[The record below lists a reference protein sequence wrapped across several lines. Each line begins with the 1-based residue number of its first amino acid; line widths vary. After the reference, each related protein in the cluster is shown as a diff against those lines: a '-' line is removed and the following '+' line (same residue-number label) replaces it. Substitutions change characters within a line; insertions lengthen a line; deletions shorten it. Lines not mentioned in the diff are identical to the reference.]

1 MFGIAL
7 TVEACLQSGT
17 RADVAWVVDSD
28 GLQVGDWADAVV
40 FTPGGGRTG
49 SLLSGALDGKLAEL
63 AGIGTTGRLV
73 EAEVGPVDAL
83 IAELDSE
90 GRAKCLIVPADV
102 LPEATWGKAIRREP
116 FTLVVGIDG
125 DEVVGAELVDAGDAG
140 TSMSV
145 VEGNTITSTF
155 VATPEIVIVG
165 ANPVTDVLVEMAGLL
180 GWRPRMVTDVSIV
193 GGLIAPLSARD
204 MVVVAGHDLELAG
217 AALATALESRSGYI
231 ASLGSRKMQADR
243 SDWLAYR
250 GVTDLARVHGPA
262 GLDIGADTP
271 AEIAV
276 SIVAEAIAESVAR
289 KRA

>member
-1 MFGIAL
+1 MFGVAL

-63 AGIGTTGRLV
+63 AGLGTTGRLV

-90 GRAKCLIVPADV
+90 GRATCLMVPADV

-116 FTLVVGIDG
+116 FTLVVEIAG
-125 DEVVGAELVDAGDAG
+125 DEVVGSELVDAGEAA
-140 TSMSV
+140 TSTSV
-145 VEGNTITSTF
+145 VESNTITSTF

-165 ANPVTDVLVEMAGLL
+165 ANPVVDSLAGMAGIL
-180 GWRPRMVTDVSIV
+180 GWRPRLVTDTSIV
-193 GGLIAPLSARD
+193 GGLIAPLSPRD

-217 AALATALESRSGYI
+217 AALATALDSRSGYI

-243 SDWLAYR
+243 NDWLAYR
-250 GVTDLARVHGPA
+250 GVTDLTRVHGPA
-262 GLDIGADTP
+262 GLDIGAATP

-276 SIVAEAIAESVAR
+276 SIVAEAIAQIRS
-289 KRA
+289 

>member
-1 MFGIAL
+1 MFGVAL

-63 AGIGTTGRLV
+63 AGLGTTGRLV

-90 GRAKCLIVPADV
+90 GRATCLIVPADV

-116 FTLVVGIDG
+116 FTLVVEIAG
-125 DEVVGAELVDAGDAG
+125 DEVVGSELVDAGEAA
-140 TSMSV
+140 TSTSV

-165 ANPVTDVLVEMAGLL
+165 ANPVVDALAGMAGIL
-180 GWRPRMVTDVSIV
+180 GWRPRLVTDTSIV
-193 GGLIAPLSARD
+193 GGLIAPLSPRD

-217 AALATALESRSGYI
+217 AALAAALDSRSGYI

-243 SDWLAYR
+243 NDWLAYR

-262 GLDIGADTP
+262 GLDIGAATP

-276 SIVAEAIAESVAR
+276 SIVAEAIAQIRS
-289 KRA
+289 